1 MILKTWLPL
10 SASCY
15 FISTLFHSCFN
26 LYCGKNIVLSED
38 NTVATRTASYN
49 YGIVFSNFPLEP
61 DKLYEM
67 KITKWSASFAGSLSV
82 GVTTVQPKKIT
93 LPPTISCLKP
103 DVWYLTG
110 K

>member
-1 MILKTWLPL
+1 MA
-10 SASCY
+10 SAVNFLRY
-15 FISTLFHSCFN
+15 LDDGFSCFN
-26 LYCGKNIVLSED
+26 LYCGKNILLSED
-38 NTVATRTASYN
+38 NTVATRTTSYN

-67 KITKWSASFAGSLSV
+67 KITKWSPSFAGSLSV
-82 GVTTVQPKKIT
+82 GVTTVQPKKVT

-110 K
+110 Q